1 MSDGQW
7 HDVRAQFN
15 PAYMEVAVDGEKK
28 SMRPR
33 VGDNKHIDLSGLLYF
48 GGIEPGSKKQR
59 AVDQG
64 NKDMTYHFYLS
75 SEVPFLKCIYKW
87 FSICSHVYLRL
98 IIPNK

>member
-1 MSDGQW
+1 
-7 HDVRAQFN
+7 
-15 PAYMEVAVDGEKK
+15 MEVAVDGEKK

-75 SEVPFLKCIYKW
+75 SAVPILYRR
-87 FSICSHVYLRL
+87 FSICVNLRL
-98 IIPNK
+98 IIQNK

>member
-1 MSDGQW
+1 
-7 HDVRAQFN
+7 
-15 PAYMEVAVDGEKK
+15 MEVAVDGEKK

-64 NKDMTYHFYLS
+64 KFR
-75 SEVPFLKCIYKW
+75 LKIY
-87 FSICSHVYLRL
+87 FDI
-98 IIPNK
+98 

>member
-1 MSDGQW
+1 
-7 HDVRAQFN
+7 
-15 PAYMEVAVDGEKK
+15 MEVAVDGEKK

-64 NKDMTYHFYLS
+64 KSF
-75 SEVPFLKCIYKW
+75 
-87 FSICSHVYLRL
+87 
-98 IIPNK
+98 